1 MLKKQQ
7 SGNTMYKE
15 DDLSTDL
22 EIKGLY
28 RNYEEGDTRSSMKP
42 SL

>member
-7 SGNTMYKE
+7 SGNNMYKE
-15 DDLSTDL
+15 DISTDL
-22 EIKGLY
+22 EVIKELC
-28 RNYEEGDTRSSMKP
+28 RIYENGVARSSMKP